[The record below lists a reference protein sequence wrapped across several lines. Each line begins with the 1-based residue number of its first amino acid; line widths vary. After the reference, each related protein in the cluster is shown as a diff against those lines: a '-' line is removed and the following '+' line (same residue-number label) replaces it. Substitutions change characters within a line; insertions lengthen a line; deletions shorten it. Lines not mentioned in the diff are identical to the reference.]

1 MNWNAKLS
9 AIGRE
14 LKPSAIRE
22 LLSMAKKPGVISF
35 AGGLPDPRIFPG
47 EKFVEI
53 SPLVKEYANTALQYG
68 KTEGLDEL
76 VEFIADWCSKRYG
89 FPVSHDNVVIVTGS
103 QQAMDVIG
111 KVFIDYGDFVYVEA
125 PTYVGTLV
133 AFRNC
138 GARFV
143 GIPMDE
149 DGMIVDLLEEDIK
162 KRLNEKLPLPKFI
175 YVIPNFQN
183 PSGRV
188 LSLERRKKLYEIAE
202 RYDFVIVEDDAY
214 GEIYYDE
221 KPPAL
226 IKSMDV
232 SNRVIYCG
240 SFSKIL
246 APGMRVGWIIGDKE
260 IVRRFVLAK
269 QGMDLST
276 SLFAQFFIAEFC
288 RRGWLEPQI
297 EIIRKHYSLKRN
309 VMEEAIDKYLPAGTK
324 YSRPGGG
331 FFYWVQVEGFDTTE
345 LFKLAV
351 EKYNVAYVVGSAF
364 YPYGE
369 RNDEMRINFTYPS
382 EEEIKEG
389 IRRLGAAIKEILEG

>member
-1 MNWNAKLS
+1 MNWDERIS
-9 AIGRE
+9 TIGRE

-22 LLSMAKKPGVISF
+22 LLSMAKRPGIISF

-47 EKFVEI
+47 DKFVEI
-53 SPLVKEYANTALQYG
+53 SALIKDYANTALQYG
-68 KTEGLDEL
+68 ETEGLREL
-76 VEFIADWCSKRYG
+76 REFVADWCTKRYG
-89 FPVSHDNVVIVTGS
+89 FSATPENVVIVSGS
-103 QQAMDVIG
+103 QQAMDIIG
-111 KVFIDYGDFVYVEA
+111 RVFFDYGDYVYVEA
-125 PTYVGTLV
+125 PTYVGTLA

-149 DGMIVDLLEEDIK
+149 DGMVVDILEEDLK
-162 KRLNEKLPLPKFI
+162 KRIKEGLPIPKFV

-188 LSLERRKKLYEIAE
+188 LSIDRRKRLYEVAE
-202 RYDFVIVEDDAY
+202 KYDLIIVEDDAY
-214 GEIYYDE
+214 GEIYYDA
-221 KPPAL
+221 KPPAQ

-246 APGMRVGWIIGDKE
+246 APGTRVGWIIGDKE
-260 IVRRFVLAK
+260 IVRKFILIK

-276 SLFAQFFIAEFC
+276 SLLAQFFISEFC
-288 RRGWLEPQI
+288 KRGWLEPQI
-297 EIIRKHYSLKRN
+297 ELIRKHYSAKRD
-309 VMEEAIDKYLPAGTK
+309 VMEIAIKDHLPTGTK
-324 YSRPGGG
+324 YFRPGGG
-331 FFYWVQVEGFDTTE
+331 FFYWVQVEGVDTTE

-351 EKYNVAYVVGSAF
+351 EKYGVAYVVGSAF

-382 EEEIKEG
+382 EDEIKEG
-389 IRRLGAAIKEILEG
+389 LRRLGEAIKERLKG

>member
-1 MNWNAKLS
+1 MNWDSRLS
-9 AIGRE
+9 KIGKD

-22 LLSMAKKPGVISF
+22 LLALAKKPGVISF

-47 EKFVEI
+47 DKFVEI
-53 SPLVKEYANTALQYG
+53 GHLVKDYANTALQYG

-76 VEFIADWCSKRYG
+76 VDFVVGWCNKRYG
-89 FPVSHDNVVIVTGS
+89 FSISHDNVVIVSGS

-111 KVFIDYGDFVYVEA
+111 KVFIDYGDYVYVEA

-149 DGMIVDLLEEDIK
+149 DGMIIDLLEEDIK
-162 KRLNEKLPLPKFI
+162 KRVKENLPLPKFV

-188 LSLERRKKLYEIAE
+188 LSLDRRKKLYEIAE
-202 RYDFVIVEDDAY
+202 KYDLVIVEDDAY

-246 APGMRVGWIIGDKE
+246 APGMRVGWIVGDKN
-260 IVRRFVLAK
+260 IIRKFVMAK

-276 SLFAQFFIAEFC
+276 STFAQFFIVEFC
-288 RRGWLEPQI
+288 KRGWLEPQI
-297 EIIRKHYSLKRN
+297 ELIRKHYSGKRD
-309 VMEEAIDKYLPAGTK
+309 VMESAIREYLPPGTK

-331 FFYWVQVEGFDTTE
+331 FFYWVQVEGVDTTE
-345 LFKLAV
+345 LFKIAV

-389 IRRLGAAIKEILEG
+389 IRRLGAAIKESLGG

>member
-1 MNWNAKLS
+1 MNWESRLS
-9 AIGRE
+9 KIGKE

-22 LLSMAKKPGVISF
+22 LLAMAKKPGIISF
-35 AGGLPDPRIFPG
+35 AGGLPDPKIFPA

-53 SPLVKEYANTALQYG
+53 ASSIKDNANTALQYG

-76 VEFIADWCSKRYG
+76 VDFVVEWCNKRYN
-89 FPVSHDNVVIVTGS
+89 FSIKPENVVIVSGS
-103 QQAMDVIG
+103 QQAMDAIG
-111 KVFIDYGDFVYVEA
+111 KVFIDYGDLIYVEA

-149 DGMIVDLLEEDIK
+149 EGMIVDLLEEDIK
-162 KRLNEKLPLPKFI
+162 KRQKENLPMPKFV

-188 LSLERRKKLYEIAE
+188 LSLHRRKRLYELAE
-202 RYDFVIVEDDAY
+202 KYDLVIIEDDAY

-221 KPPAL
+221 KPPAH

-240 SFSKIL
+240 TFSKIL
-246 APGMRVGWIIGDKE
+246 APGTRVGWIIGDKDIIRK
-260 IVRRFVLAK
+260 IVLVK

-276 SLFAQFFIAEFC
+276 STLAQFFIYEFC
-288 RRGWLEPQI
+288 KRGWLEPQI
-297 EIIRKHYSLKRN
+297 ELIRKHYSVKRD
-309 VMEEAIDKYLPAGTK
+309 VMEEAIREYLPAGTK

-331 FFYWVQVEGFDTTE
+331 FFYWVQVEGVDTTD

-351 EKYNVAYVVGSAF
+351 EKYGVAYVVGSAF

-382 EEEIKEG
+382 ENELKEG
-389 IRRLGAAIKEILEG
+389 IKRLGDAIKEKLGG